1 MIDRCHV
8 AAPEAHKADA
18 APFERDD
25 RRLVNR
31 KSFAASI
38 EFADRETRVLH
49 ANDDAAVN
57 GLLGGRAR
65 GRENEDGAE
74 EQQPKP
80 LHPANAGRRRSGQ
93 RVLHVKRT

>member
-8 AAPEAHKADA
+8 AAPKADEADA
-18 APFERDD
+18 APLKRDD
-25 RRLVNR
+25 RCLVDH
-31 KSFAASI
+31 KSFAAPVKL
-38 EFADRETRVLH
+38 ADRETRRLH
-49 ANDDAAVN
+49 TNDDAAVN
-57 GLLGGRAR
+57 GLLRGRAR

-80 LHPANAGRRRSGQ
+80 SHPANAGRRGSGR

>member
-25 RRLVNR
+25 RCLVDR
-31 KSFAASI
+31 KSFAAPI
-38 EFADRETRVLH
+38 ELADRETRRLH
-49 ANDDAAVN
+49 THDNAAVN
-57 GLLGGRAR
+57 GLLGGHAR

-80 LHPANAGRRRSGQ
+80 SHPANAGRRRSGQ
-93 RVLHVKRT
+93 RVLDVKRT

>member
-8 AAPEAHKADA
+8 AAPEAHEADA
-18 APFERDD
+18 ASLERDD
-25 RRLVNR
+25 RRLVDH
-31 KSFAASI
+31 KSFATPI
-38 EFADRETRVLH
+38 ELADRETRRLH
-49 ANDDAAVN
+49 PHNDAAVN
-57 GLLGGRAR
+57 GLLRGHAR

-80 LHPANAGRRRSGQ
+80 SHPANVGRRRSGQ